1 MKRILVLI
9 LLLSMPLNSFSM
21 ECPTSVKLLEE
32 GTPAPCRGFLF
43 SPNKELEVRILKQEH
58 TLQTLELENIQKML
72 EKFKLKDLNYE
83 EIIEKEQQKTE
94 LWRTK
99 AEEATQ
105 KLIASESGRTT
116 RDVLFIGLGI
126 LLTVGAGYA
135 IGQVAR

>member
-99 AEEATQ
+99 AEETTQ